1 MHVFPVL
8 RTRCHFHYFSTYLN
22 IIILYFS
29 HRYPLVGE
37 SVQPEPR
44 GPFLVSAG
52 ESISMEISNPFDDTM
67 TFKFSVDNSIFQ
79 VKPTEESIKAK
90 TSIKIT
96 ISSSARR
103 ISKFEIGNVTSEA
116 VKTGFYTGKLTVV
129 CENDVKWIYYLQCQV
144 TNK

>member
-1 MHVFPVL
+1 
-8 RTRCHFHYFSTYLN
+8 
-22 IIILYFS
+22 
-29 HRYPLVGE
+29 
-37 SVQPEPR
+37 
-44 GPFLVSAG
+44 
-52 ESISMEISNPFDDTM
+52 MEIGNPFDDTM